1 MRHVPK
7 GKGGEQRTDYLEKA
21 RRDRDLVIC
30 FACWMGEADGRFVGG
45 ALHTLGRYTSDESD
59 SVLLD

>member
-1 MRHVPK
+1 MFQ
-7 GKGGEQRTDYLEKA
+7 GGGGMSNERITWRRLDVIEDA
-21 RRDRDLVIC
+21 RLVIC

-45 ALHTLGRYTSDESD
+45 ALHTLGRHTSDPSG